1 MFNRI
6 LKSMAP
12 LALLVF
18 APLPAAAQP
27 GPPGIE
33 IRIANSAPPRARY
46 ERIPARPD
54 RESVWIKGYS
64 HWEGNRWNWVSGRW
78 ARPEQ
83 PNHRWIAPRY
93 VREGK
98 AWRYEQ
104 PHWSHQQVTEGDE
117 YRRWKEEHRRS

>member
-1 MFNRI
+1 MLKRI
-6 LKSMAP
+6 LKSLAP

-18 APLPAAAQP
+18 VPMPVAAQP

-33 IRIANSAPPRARY
+33 IRIAHSAPPRARY
-46 ERIPARPD
+46 ERIPSRPD

-83 PNHRWIAPRY
+83 PSHRWIAPRY
-93 VREGK
+93 VREGR

-104 PHWSHQQVTEGDE
+104 PHWSNQQVREGDE
-117 YRRWKEEHRRS
+117 YRRWREEHRRS